1 VIEFLGST
9 EPTDDIRTRKEAGIV
24 AKVYE
29 VWDTLTAN
37 RIGAFSTE
45 AEARALLLDVLRVNG
60 PTVVADMAVLSS
72 DTDASG
78 EDLEMVIDGADL
90 AATHQLPV

>member
-1 VIEFLGST
+1 MSI
-9 EPTDDIRTRKEAGIV
+9 
-24 AKVYE
+24 VYE

-60 PTVVADMAVLSS
+60 PAVARDMAVLSS
-72 DTDASG
+72 DTSSPD
-78 EDLEMVIDGADL
+78 DDPEMVIDGAELVPSD
-90 AATHQLPV
+90 HVSV